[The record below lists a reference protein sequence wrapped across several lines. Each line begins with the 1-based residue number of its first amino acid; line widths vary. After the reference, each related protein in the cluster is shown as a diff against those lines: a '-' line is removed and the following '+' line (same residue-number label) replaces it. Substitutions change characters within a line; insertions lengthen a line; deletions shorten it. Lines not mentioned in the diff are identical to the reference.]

1 MHADEETWN
10 GKDFHE
16 SLGPSRNYFFA
27 CHEHSLRRATRTF
40 RNDCGSDID
49 ALFARRLRELGL
61 REGTT
66 VHVAQNAAGGGR
78 IVKVLDARYALDAFT
93 LKHIAISTSS

>member
-1 MHADEETWN
+1 MGKISMSRSDRHATTSSPAMSTLYDVPP
-10 GKDFHE
+10 G
-16 SLGPSRNYFFA
+16 
-27 CHEHSLRRATRTF
+27 HSATIV
-40 RNDCGSDID
+40 GSDID